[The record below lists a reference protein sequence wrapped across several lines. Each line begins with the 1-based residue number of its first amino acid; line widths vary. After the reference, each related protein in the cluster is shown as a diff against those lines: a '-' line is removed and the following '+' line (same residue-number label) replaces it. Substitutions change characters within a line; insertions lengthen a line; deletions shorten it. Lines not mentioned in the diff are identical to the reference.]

1 MPRTGERQGVGQE
14 SEMTSTTKRVIGIA
28 SLLGFAIAGAPA
40 LGSAESAR
48 LYEMTENMKITSG
61 GKFERR
67 KATSELIGTADL
79 GTPLCPEA
87 LVLAVNPGAESCTI
101 NATGSDNVSL
111 HTGLGDF
118 GGTFTV
124 VVQGD
129 NASDSPEFVVM
140 RGSFSGTMDFSPAI
154 LAGIPLGSV
163 TGKMR
168 ITGARGSIPFRGTF
182 RLPFVLTSPLQVP
195 DGAGGVFEIP
205 CGSPA
210 GCDDTAAGLGFYGPQ
225 PPALPLRPWN
235 RNRYNLTNGTRPL
248 FLLDNGM
255 VEPVKAEEFGAGWA
269 AVKFEINF

>member
-1 MPRTGERQGVGQE
+1 
-14 SEMTSTTKRVIGIA
+14 MTSTTKRMVAIA
-28 SLLGFAIAGAPA
+28 GLLGFAMAGVPA
-40 LGSAESAR
+40 VASAESAR
-48 LYEMTENMKITSG
+48 LYEMTENMKITSR

-111 HTGLGDF
+111 RTGLGDF
-118 GGTFTV
+118 GGTFSI

-140 RGSFSGTMDFSPAI
+140 RGNFSGKMDFSPAI
-154 LAGIPLGSV
+154 LDGVPLGSV

-168 ITGARGSIPFRGTF
+168 INGARGFIPFTGTF

-195 DGAGGVFEIP
+195 DGVGGVIDIP
-205 CGSPA
+205 CGSPV
-210 GCDDTAAGLGFYGPQ
+210 GCDDTAAWLGFYGPQ
-225 PPALPLRPWN
+225 PPALPLAPWN
-235 RNRYNLTNGTRPL
+235 PNRYPLTNGTRPL
-248 FLLDNGM
+248 YLLDNGM
-255 VEPVKAEEFGAGWA
+255 VAPVKAEEFGAGWA